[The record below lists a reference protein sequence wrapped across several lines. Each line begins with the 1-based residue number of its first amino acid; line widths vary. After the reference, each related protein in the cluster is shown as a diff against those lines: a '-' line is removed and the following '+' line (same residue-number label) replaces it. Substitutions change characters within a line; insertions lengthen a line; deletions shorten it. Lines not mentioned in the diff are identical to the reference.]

1 MAKERI
7 SIVSFYTICAVLQH
21 WLLFKHGTSAAP
33 TETLKLCV
41 ERAECTDLPRTQGDI
56 AVCQDEADTL
66 QYEYRGLGDAHADA
80 GNQFIPV
87 TTRSSEH
94 TSSIGR
100 CSVKFAEVVMQGL
113 EQRLVDRN
121 GMALFRVVVIT
132 PSRIPNP
139 GNNKLCARLRA
150 GFTSEPSLRLA
161 TVASDTRWEILY
173 LLLS

>member
-1 MAKERI
+1 
-7 SIVSFYTICAVLQH
+7 
-21 WLLFKHGTSAAP
+21 
-33 TETLKLCV
+33 
-41 ERAECTDLPRTQGDI
+41 
-56 AVCQDEADTL
+56 L

-100 CSVKFAEVVMQGL
+100 CSVKFAEVVVQGL

-139 GNNKLCARLRA
+139 GNDKLCARSRA

-161 TVASDTRWEILY
+161 TSGQRYSLGDT
-173 LLLS
+173 LLAALMMIDLNGPDIEAVIQ